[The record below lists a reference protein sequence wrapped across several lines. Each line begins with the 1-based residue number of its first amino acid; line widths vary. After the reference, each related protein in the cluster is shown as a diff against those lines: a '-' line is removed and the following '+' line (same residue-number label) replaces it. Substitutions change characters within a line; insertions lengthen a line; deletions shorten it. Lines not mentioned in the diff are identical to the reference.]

1 MLYRALMV
9 AARRKRFFS
18 SYLPGVVQEP
28 PRQMEEAGA
37 QPADGPVQEQLPAAV
52 QWPHAALR
60 RHVPGVHLQQ
70 LDQQGP
76 HPCTTL
82 HQELHLLQLHE
93 PAHLAVHVL
102 GAQLHLLHEH
112 GLGDGPLRRAGHA
125 HPGPQQHQQP
135 ERDRHVR
142 DQLGHVVTGV
152 SVCAARLAI
161 QRLPG
166 HLQLEP
172 GHAQTQVQTAPH
184 FRIQRAA
191 KPRFQSERVPVQQLT
206 GQTVDACSFVELN
219 AE

>member
-1 MLYRALMV
+1 
-9 AARRKRFFS
+9 
-18 SYLPGVVQEP
+18 
-28 PRQMEEAGA
+28 MEEAGA

-52 QWPHAALR
+52 QRPHAALR

-76 HPCTTL
+76 RPGTAF

-93 PAHLAVHVL
+93 SAHLAVDVL
-102 GAQLHLLHEH
+102 SAQLHLLHEH
-112 GLGDGPLRRAGHA
+112 GLRDGPLRCAGHA

-152 SVCAARLAI
+152 PVRAARLAV

-172 GHAQTQVQTAPH
+172 GHPQTQVQTAPH
-184 FRIQRAA
+184 FRIQRTAE
-191 KPRFQSERVPVQQLT
+191 PRLQSERVPVQQLT
-206 GQTVDACSFVELN
+206 GQTMQLELN
-219 AE
+219 AESSARREDCRRQSTKRHLRLERNILFKDN